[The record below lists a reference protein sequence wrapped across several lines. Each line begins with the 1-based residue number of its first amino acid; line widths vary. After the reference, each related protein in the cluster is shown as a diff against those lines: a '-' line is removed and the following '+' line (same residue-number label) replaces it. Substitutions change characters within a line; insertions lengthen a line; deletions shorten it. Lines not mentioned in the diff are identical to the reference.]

1 MLDLCFWSYIYRLV
15 SEKGR
20 ERYRKK
26 SLYIIYIY
34 LYEREREKGESERVY
49 SRYFVR

>member
-20 ERYRKK
+20 KLDRERYRKK
-26 SLYIIYIY
+26 VYILYIYIY
-34 LYEREREKGESERVY
+34 MKEREKREKGERG
-49 SRYFVR
+49 

>member
-26 SLYIIYIY
+26 VYILYIFIYMK
-34 LYEREREKGESERVY
+34 ERERKERV
-49 SRYFVR
+49 RECIRDIL

>member
-26 SLYIIYIY
+26 VYILYIY

-49 SRYFVR
+49 LRYFVR

>member
-1 MLDLCFWSYIYRLV
+1 MLDLCYWSYIYRLV

-26 SLYIIYIY
+26 VYILYIYI
-34 LYEREREKGESERVY
+34 YEREREKREERV
-49 SRYFVR
+49 RECIRDIL